1 MHCEEEKCTVVLVVL
16 QMKKKNAVVY
26 IDRIQYLLEL
36 VPDPKKG
43 ELHLL
48 QLEPVRKGSISISKK
63 ELAERSIFILENHN
77 NFQIRKPHA

>member
-1 MHCEEEKCTVVLVVL
+1 MLNRKTKAGVTRT
-16 QMKKKNAVVY
+16 KAYRVY

-48 QLEPVRKGSISISKK
+48 QLEWVRVGSTSKK
-63 ELAERSIFILENHN
+63 ELIEILQNDVSALLA
-77 NFQIRKPHA
+77 IVGTL

>member
-1 MHCEEEKCTVVLVVL
+1 MLNRKTKAGVTRT
-16 QMKKKNAVVY
+16 KAYRVY

-63 ELAERSIFILENHN
+63 KLTERSIFILENHN

>member
-1 MHCEEEKCTVVLVVL
+1 MLNRKTKAGVTRT
-16 QMKKKNAVVY
+16 KAYRVY

-48 QLEPVRKGSISISKK
+48 QLEWVRVGSTSKK
-63 ELAERSIFILENHN
+63 ELIEILQNDVSALLAVIIN
-77 NFQIRKPHA
+77 